1 MYNIYIYIYW
11 EEKLNMN
18 ELPGALK
25 DTDITRE
32 QLHSN
37 ILYSLCLDYK
47 DAQTLYNDLLNKK

>member
-1 MYNIYIYIYW
+1 
-11 EEKLNMN
+11 MN

-47 DAQTLYNDLLNKK
+47 DAQTLYNDLLNKNSEC